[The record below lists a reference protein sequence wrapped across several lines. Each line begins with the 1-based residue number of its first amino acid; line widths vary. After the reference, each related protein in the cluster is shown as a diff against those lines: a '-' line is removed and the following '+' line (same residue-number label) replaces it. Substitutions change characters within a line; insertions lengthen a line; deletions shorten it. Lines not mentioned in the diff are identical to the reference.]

1 MRLAFLTLTLIAAL
15 AAAPAAAQV
24 IFADGFESGDVSAWT
39 DAVGLLRHEL
49 GHRSVIWLDAA
60 RGNRSVPTEVYY
72 PAEVAGDDVPVAA
85 GSFPVVVC
93 GHGYTMDAASPRNLA
108 EALVPL
114 GFIVVLPDT
123 ETGLFPSHDDFG
135 KDIAFLARTL
145 QDEGAAP
152 SSPFYGRVSPLS
164 AASGHS
170 MGGGAAHLAVAD
182 HAASYGVAFAT
193 IATLA
198 AARTSPS
205 SITAAA
211 GITVPALYLADNR
224 DCALQ
229 AGGAPSD
236 HYAAAGSACKTLLTI
251 QDGRHCQYVYPTWLC
266 ELGDCATG
274 IDGDLQRQIV
284 AEYLIPWFEWTL
296 KGRTEALVRFNVLMA
311 SDPRLH
317 SYQQL
322 GCTPP

>member
-1 MRLAFLTLTLIAAL
+1 VRLAFLTLSLIAAV
-15 AAAPAAAQV
+15 AVAPATAQV
-24 IFADGFESGDVSAWT
+24 IFADGFESGDTSAWS
-39 DAVGLLRHEL
+39 DVIGMHFEL
-49 GHRSVIWLDAA
+49 GHRTMTWLDAA
-60 RGNRSVPTEVYY
+60 RANRSVPSELYY

-93 GHGYTMDAASPRNLA
+93 GHGYIMDAASPRNLA
-108 EALVPL
+108 ENLVPL
-114 GFIVVLPDT
+114 GFIVMLPDT

-152 SSPFYGRVSPLS
+152 SSPFFGRVSPLS

-182 HAASYGVAFAT
+182 HAASYGVELAT

-211 GITVPALYLADNR
+211 AITAPALYLADDR

-229 AGGAPSD
+229 QGGAPSD
-236 HYAAAGSACKTLLTI
+236 HYAAVGSSCKTLLTI
-251 QDGRHCQYVYPTWLC
+251 QDGRHCHHVYPTFLC

-284 AEYLIPWFEWTL
+284 ADYLVPWFEWTL
-296 KGRTEALVRFNVLMA
+296 KGRSEALARFNALMA

-317 SYQQL
+317 SYQQE
-322 GCTPP
+322 GCEPR